1 MVGAAWKQDNRGKG
15 IYVDHEAT
23 TGEEEERECYVEDKS
38 QGNWAELPD
47 LVIERIFSYL
57 NNEKRYYSSL
67 VCRRWYQAFHLPY
80 VWSTFVLEDR
90 VLSRRRFNYHLGW
103 QYTLDHYRAQIFLYK
118 TAKNIRTL
126 IFAPMLNFFN
136 LFEVMNMLSQFS
148 ERYPGSLDNIHTL
161 KFTFNCDMAFRTE
174 NAIYGTGGQLLQAL
188 KKLMSFLPGLT
199 SLELTNLLLDSSEAL
214 YLLDDVC
221 YTRCLNLH
229 SLTLI
234 NCTKVPCR
242 LLHPGAFLRL
252 HSLRISPQTLSP
264 DLLWLIGCTKLQHLH
279 VIQNAYTESCYS
291 IDSKAWTELNQKNPA
306 LKVHLKSTGKTKREI
321 IWQERAPV
329 SSILYNSRYS
339 KVTMPSILT
348 VVDLY
353 RNRLKVYG
361 HLGLPRF
368 HTSNSFQHR
377 IDMALITLVRECPN
391 LHTLV
396 IRERISTATLILL
409 VSSANC
415 SSLRRLYVR
424 RNALLLRADWPRSL
438 EWTEDYYSWLKTTSR
453 SYEATQ
459 VEVSNQ
465 LRQPDWQALNDQQF
479 KILKVNVEIDSC

>member
-1 MVGAAWKQDNRGKG
+1 MTYLLKWKF
-15 IYVDHEAT
+15 
-23 TGEEEERECYVEDKS
+23 
-38 QGNWAELPD
+38 PF
-47 LVIERIFSYL
+47 FS
-57 NNEKRYYSSL
+57 
-67 VCRRWYQAFHLPY
+67 
-80 VWSTFVLEDR
+80 

-188 KKLMSFLPGLT
+188 KNLMSFLPGLT

-234 NCTKVPCR
+234 NCTKAPCR

-264 DLLWLIGCTKLQHLH
+264 DLLWLISSTKLKHLH

-291 IDSKAWTELNQKNPA
+291 IEPKAWSDLNRKNPA
-306 LKVHLKSTGKTKREI
+306 LRVHLKSTGKTKREI
-321 IWQERAPV
+321 VWQERAPV
-329 SSILYNSRYS
+329 SSVLYNSRYS
-339 KVTMPSILT
+339 KVNFLLSLCRWPYILKWSIIGYLIG
-348 VVDLY
+348 DY
-353 RNRLKVYG
+353 AKYSDDRWS
-361 HLGLPRF
+361 LPRSTQSLWSLG
-368 HTSNSFQHR
+368 TSSFSH
-377 IDMALITLVRECPN
+377 V
-391 LHTLV
+391 
-396 IRERISTATLILL
+396 
-409 VSSANC
+409 
-415 SSLRRLYVR
+415 
-424 RNALLLRADWPRSL
+424 
-438 EWTEDYYSWLKTTSR
+438 
-453 SYEATQ
+453 
-459 VEVSNQ
+459 
-465 LRQPDWQALNDQQF
+465 QQF
-479 KILKVNVEIDSC
+479 PGSDRHVFDYSCSRMS